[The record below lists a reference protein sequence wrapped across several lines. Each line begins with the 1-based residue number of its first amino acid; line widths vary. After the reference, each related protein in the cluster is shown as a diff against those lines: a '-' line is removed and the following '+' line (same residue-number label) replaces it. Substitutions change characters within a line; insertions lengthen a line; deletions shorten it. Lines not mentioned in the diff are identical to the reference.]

1 MNNKPIARYSV
12 GTVTTK
18 DLELYKR
25 SRALQQEGYT
35 VESIYRRG
43 IEELEKDSVESLT
56 QNNNA

>member
-1 MNNKPIARYSV
+1 MHPPIARYSV

-35 VESIYRRG
+35 IEAIFRRG
-43 IEELEKDSVESLT
+43 LEELEQDHIKNLT
-56 QNNNA
+56 QNNNS

>member
-1 MNNKPIARYSV
+1 MNSPIARYSI

-18 DLELYKR
+18 DIGLYKR

-43 IEELEKDSVESLT
+43 IEELEQDSINNMK
-56 QNNNA
+56 QNNKS